1 MVLKNAWA
9 LGAEMRNFLVLAL
22 CGFAVACAEDNCTSI
37 EQPAISLEIRD
48 SVSNEIVSLGAT
60 AVLRDG
66 AYVDSATF
74 TVNLVAALGFDRA
87 GVYLLTV
94 RKPEYVDWTRS
105 GILVEEDEC
114 GPRTVSVVARLRR
127 L

>member
-9 LGAEMRNFLVLAL
+9 LGAEMRNFLVLVL
-22 CGFAVACAEDNCTSI
+22 CGFAVACAEDSCTSI
-37 EQPAISLEIRD
+37 ARPAISLEIRD
-48 SVSNEIVSLGAT
+48 SVSDAIVSLGAT

-74 TVNLVAALGFDRA
+74 TVNLVAAMGFDRA
-87 GVYLLTV
+87 GVYSLTV
-94 RKPEYVDWTRS
+94 RKPEYVDWARS
-105 GILVEEDEC
+105 GILVEADDC
-114 GPRTVSVVARLRR
+114 GPRTVNIVARLRR